1 MQKPVALTVAG
12 SDSSAGAGIQ
22 ADLRMFSALGVFGT
36 TAITALTAQNP
47 SRVTDVVGMEAG
59 FLTAQMHAVLEAF
72 PVAAM
77 KTGMLWSR
85 EIISAVA
92 ELLESTP
99 NLPCVVDPVMIATS
113 GAKLVADE
121 AIETYCHS
129 LFPRAALMTPNI
141 DEAQVLLEGQAIDA
155 EQQGEAAEA
164 LSERYGCPVL
174 LKGGHL
180 AGDLVDLLFEDGEV
194 YRWSNPRLDGVN
206 THGSGCTLS
215 AAITAYLA
223 HGVSL
228 KNAVEGGLGAVHRA
242 LAHSVSPA
250 PGLSLAGLEEVERSR
265 F

>member
-47 SRVTDVVGMEAG
+47 ARVTDVVGVEAG
-59 FLTAQMHAVLEAF
+59 FVTAQVHAVLEAF

-77 KTGMLWSR
+77 KTGMLWSV

-92 ELLESTP
+92 ELLESNP

-121 AIETYCHS
+121 AIETYRHA
-129 LFPRAALMTPNI
+129 LLPRAALMTPNI
-141 DEAQVLLEGQAIDA
+141 DEAQVLLDGQAIEA
-155 EQQGEAAEA
+155 EQQGEAAAA

-180 AGDLVDLLFEDGEV
+180 AGDPVDLLFEGGKT
-194 YRWSNPRLDGVN
+194 YRWSNPRLDDVN

-215 AAITAYLA
+215 AAITAHLA
-223 HGVSL
+223 HGAPL
-228 KNAVEGGLGAVHRA
+228 KDAVEGGLAAVHYA
-242 LAHSVSPA
+242 LSHPVSPA
-250 PGLSLAGLEEVERSR
+250 PGVCLAGLEGVTRPVV
-265 F
+265 